1 MSKSQKTSIAL
12 LAVLLLLL
20 VVFAAVHF
28 VLLPEPVEGEKA
40 IVFQVTGH
48 EGTKNFDFR
57 TNAETLADALMEQK
71 LIDAEEGPYGL
82 WVTAVFGETA
92 DSAKNEYWMFYKDGT
107 ELSTGVS
114 ETYIADGEHY
124 EARIVRY

>member
-1 MSKSQKTSIAL
+1 MSKKAKIILCAAL
-12 LAVLLLLL
+12 VLLL
-20 VVFAAVHF
+20 VAFAAVHF

-92 DSAKNEYWMFYKDGT
+92 DSAKNQYWMFYKDGL
-107 ELSTGVS
+107 ELATGIS
-114 ETYIADGEHY
+114 ETYIANGEHY
-124 EARIVRY
+124 EARIVQY